1 MNTEM
6 VSGAELP
13 VLYTK
18 AVNALAECSSIDEC
32 LVWADKSKALASY
45 AKQIEDKTLMN
56 HATRIHARAIRGA
69 GKLIE
74 DIEPKHGAN
83 QNIREGDRPNVT
95 RESAATDAGMSS
107 HQRKTALRVANVPE
121 SEFERQVESEKPP
134 TVTMLAEQG
143 IKPSAFRKS
152 TEAVGHI
159 RRFSK
164 WIELQDSNEIANGM
178 FRHEVQPTL
187 EQTDEI
193 IEWLQSLR
201 GNLCIRHMN

>member
-6 VSGAELP
+6 VNGAELP

-32 LVWADKSKALASY
+32 ITWSDKAKALASY
-45 AKQIEDKTLMN
+45 AKQIDDKTLMN
-56 HATRIHARAIRGA
+56 HATRIHARAIRAA
-69 GKLIE
+69 GLLLS
-74 DIEPKHGAN
+74 DIDGRGKTVGGNGSLTQRQTAEN
-83 QNIREGDRPNVT
+83 
-95 RESAATDAGMSS
+95 AGMSE
-107 HQRKTALRVANVPE
+107 HQQLQSVRVANVNE
-121 SEFERQVESEKPP
+121 TDFEQQVESEKPP

-152 TEAVGHI
+152 TEGVGHI
-159 RRFSK
+159 RRFSR
-164 WIELQDSNEIANGM
+164 WIESQDSNEIANGM
-178 FRHEVQPTL
+178 FRHEVQLTL